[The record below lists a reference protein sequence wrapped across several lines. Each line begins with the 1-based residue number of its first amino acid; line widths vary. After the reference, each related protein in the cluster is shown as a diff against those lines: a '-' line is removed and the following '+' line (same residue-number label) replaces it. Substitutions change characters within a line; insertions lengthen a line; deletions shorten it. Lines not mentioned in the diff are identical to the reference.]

1 MFWWRQ
7 GKRVERL
14 VQRHLALVVS
24 TLQAF
29 QEALIAYLN
38 QSPTS
43 EALARKVH
51 EHESRADDVRREVIQ
66 ELLQGALM
74 GTYRA
79 DILRLVERLDR
90 LANTADTLARTILL
104 QSIRI
109 PDLLKPQLLSIVER
123 TMQLLQELEAAIH
136 LMFERMAKVVE
147 HTHRV
152 EKLEG
157 EIDRIEQ
164 EAIRQLFAMDLDL
177 AQKLWVRDFITQLAQ
192 VSDQGEDLSDLIEI
206 IVARRHA

>member
-1 MFWWRQ
+1 MFLWGQ
-7 GKRVERL
+7 GKRIEGL
-14 VQRHLALVVS
+14 VQRHLSLVVS
-24 TLQAF
+24 TLKAF
-29 QEALIAYLN
+29 EEALTAYLN
-38 QSPTS
+38 QAP
-43 EALARKVH
+43 EAQALARKVH

-79 DILRLVERLDR
+79 DVLRLVERLDR

-109 PDLLKPQLLSIVER
+109 PAPLKPQLLAIADK
-123 TMQLLQELEAAIH
+123 TMLLLQQLESAIRM
-136 LMFERMAKVVE
+136 MFEKMAEVMQ

-192 VSDQGEDLSDLIEI
+192 VSDLGEDLSDLIEI

>member
-29 QEALIAYLN
+29 QEALTAYLN

-109 PDLLKPQLLSIVER
+109 PDLLKPQLLTIVER

>member
-1 MFWWRQ
+1 MFLWGQ
-7 GKRVERL
+7 GKRIERL
-14 VQRHLALVVS
+14 VQRHLTLVVS
-24 TLQAF
+24 TLKAF
-29 QEALIAYLN
+29 EMALTAYLN
-38 QSPTS
+38 QAPEA
-43 EALARKVH
+43 EALARTVH

-79 DILRLVERLDR
+79 DVLRLVERLDR

-109 PDLLKPQLLSIVER
+109 PALLKPQLLAISDK
-123 TMQLLQELEAAIH
+123 TMLLLQQLESAIH
-136 LMFERMAKVVE
+136 KMFEKMAEVVQ

-164 EAIRQLFAMDLDL
+164 EAIRQLFAMELDL